1 MNYEGKNKAD
11 AIRTDMMADERDDYD
26 DYEEEN
32 LDFDSS
38 NYEDEEKKEEEN
50 SSERNQNSDEFKK
63 KIIKFMLI
71 IIVVVIVLLL
81 FLKIISIFSSKH
93 YSKEQVEEIMTT
105 AAENYFKD
113 YPYNLPQENNQT
125 VEISVDNLV
134 AAKKMNSLRDYFGKN
149 VNCTGTVQVT
159 KIGSNYSYSPYLT
172 CDNQSFTKKL
182 ATSLTEDNNIVTS
195 GYGLYR
201 MENDYVFRGEKV
213 NNYVQ
218 LDNELWRIVKVNSDN
233 TMLLTLANLTTVG
246 YPYDDRYNLE
256 KDYDSGINNYEASRI
271 KEFLDTVY
279 IQETDDVMKTILSKN
294 DKARLVPFDLCV
306 GKMSTKD
313 NVHNNSLE
321 CGQKISTK
329 IGLLTVSDFMNASVD
344 TGCTTITSRSC
355 KNYNYLTDY
364 YSYWLVT
371 ANSENS
377 YTAFA
382 VSDNTVSVAET
393 NKYYKIRPV
402 VTLSSSVV
410 VTGGDGT
417 ESNPYTVR

>member
-11 AIRTDMMADERDDYD
+11 AIRSDMMVDEKDDYD
-26 DYEEEN
+26 DYEEED

-38 NYEDEEKKEEEN
+38 NYEQEEKEKEE
-50 SSERNQNSDEFKK
+50 SSKSNQNRDEFKK
-63 KIIKFMLI
+63 MIIKFM
-71 IIVVVIVLLL
+71 IIVVVIVLVLLL
-81 FLKIISIFSSKH
+81 FLKIISSFSTKK
-93 YSKEQVEEIMTT
+93 YTTEEVEGIMKT
-105 AAENYFKD
+105 AAESYFKD

-159 KIGSNYSYSPYLT
+159 KIGSSYSYSPYLI
-172 CDNQSFTKKL
+172 CDNQSSTKKL
-182 ATSLTEDNNIVTS
+182 AASLTADNNIVTS

-201 MENDYVFRGEKV
+201 MGNDYVYRGEKV

-218 LDNELWRIVKVNSDN
+218 LENELWRIVKVNSDN
-233 TMLLTLANLTTVG
+233 TILLTLANLTSVG
-246 YPYDDRYNLE
+246 YPYDDRYNSE
-256 KDYDSGINNYEASRI
+256 KDYDSGINSYEASRV
-271 KEFLDTVY
+271 KEMLDSMY
-279 IQETDDVMKTILSKN
+279 SQKQDEQMKAIFSEN
-294 DKARLVPFDLCV
+294 DKARLVPFELCV

-313 NVHNNSLE
+313 NAHNNSLE
-321 CGQKISTK
+321 CSKKLSTK
-329 IGLLTVSDFMNASVD
+329 IGLLTVSDFMNASID
-344 TGCTTITSRSC
+344 SGCTSLTSRSC

-382 VSDNTVSVAET
+382 VSDNIVSAAET
-393 NKYYKIRPV
+393 NKYYRIRPV

-410 VTGGDGT
+410 ATAGDGS